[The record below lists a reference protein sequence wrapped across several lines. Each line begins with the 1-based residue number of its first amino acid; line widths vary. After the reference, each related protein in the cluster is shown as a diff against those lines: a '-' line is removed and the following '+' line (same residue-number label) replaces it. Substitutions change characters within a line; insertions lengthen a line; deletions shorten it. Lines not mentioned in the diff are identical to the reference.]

1 MWTNYDFKTW
11 INNIDALK
19 LSQDRL
25 KEEAAKFSP
34 VFEDLN
40 KKTVLKRVED
50 FLKIEKT
57 ILSQASLLIF
67 TLYLP
72 FVVALHVA
80 SSQSFSPRDK
90 VAYFALKLGLMFP
103 FNMRVHLLSLFSS
116 KITSGAF
123 HSWSHHGQRSLRT
136 CLLGSWVR
144 LERRKIDTL
153 VLQVDWCWSWWCDAQ
168 GQIQGCGGLR
178 HPHQLRVSSQF
189 LSHQGIKVH
198 FQQEIFPTDFEYERG
213 QIPECFCTKK
223 KNEER
228 LTRSTVENQ
237 YQRRRSSQKGGGYPP
252 LLGGD
257 IHPLI

>member
-1 MWTNYDFKTW
+1 MLCLPMCFQRAL
-11 INNIDALK
+11 IICFNI
-19 LSQDRL
+19 
-25 KEEAAKFSP
+25 AA
-34 VFEDLN
+34 
-40 KKTVLKRVED
+40 
-50 FLKIEKT
+50 I
-57 ILSQASLLIF
+57 I
-67 TLYLP
+67 LYLP
-72 FVVALHVA
+72 FVIALHVA

-144 LERRKIDTL
+144 LGRRKIDTL

-198 FQQEIFPTDFEYERG
+198 FRQEIFPTDFEYERG

-237 YQRRRSSQKGGGYPP
+237 YQRRRSSLK
-252 LLGGD
+252 GGD
-257 IHPLI
+257 IHPS